1 VLLLLDTHS
10 FLWWLDDDPALG
22 PKAREAIENGENLVF
37 VSAATGWEISVK
49 RASGKLDAEG
59 DIVAWVRDSG
69 FIELPVELSHAVLSG
84 ELPMHHRDP
93 FDRILVAQAILE
105 EQTLV
110 TVDPDIPK
118 YEVKTLDAS
127 E

>member
-1 VLLLLDTHS
+1 MLLLLDTHS

-22 PKAREAIENGENLVF
+22 PKAREAIEDGENLVF
-37 VSAATGWEISVK
+37 VSAATGWEVSVK

-84 ELPMHHRDP
+84 ELPKHHRNP
-93 FDRILVAQAILE
+93 FDRILVAQSILE

-118 YEVKTLDAS
+118 YEVRTLDAS
-127 E
+127 K